1 MREGPRS
8 RLRAALPRR
17 SLRPWAGLTASPVR
31 GDVLVTRPQ
40 PAPSPSPGQ
49 QQLRPRPQAI
59 RAVLASPLA
68 RGRHPPPCV
77 GASHQFA
84 QQPRRRVQARLPSQ
98 PAPSNPN
105 PLLTWGPR
113 ACSVYGGL
121 SPLGH
126 HWVSCCGP
134 NHRPLTREVSS
145 RGPTWGAGWGRLTE
159 ALRPGLWSCRDL
171 PAPGCA
177 FPSGRSPRGPSW
189 RAGGALGDEKG
200 QAPGTGL
207 GQPGVLG
214 PH

>member
-1 MREGPRS
+1 MVASEHCYGSITEELRGSLTHKWWSGTLLCDRIYPECEKYESKHS
-8 RLRAALPRR
+8 RQQ
-17 SLRPWAGLTASPVR
+17 SC
-31 GDVLVTRPQ
+31 PQ
-40 PAPSPSPGQ
+40 
-49 QQLRPRPQAI
+49 
-59 RAVLASPLA
+59 
-68 RGRHPPPCV
+68 
-77 GASHQFA
+77 
-84 QQPRRRVQARLPSQ
+84 
-98 PAPSNPN
+98 
-105 PLLTWGPR
+105 
-113 ACSVYGGL
+113 
-121 SPLGH
+121 LGYYSA
-126 HWVSCCGP
+126 SCCGP